1 MFIGYIN
8 SLTRKCYQ
16 QAFSS
21 FQLETRDTIVE
32 LNCKFSSLLI
42 RKNKCLK
49 LKTRDRTKK
58 RKTKNY
64 YKFDFLQ
71 RVRFRDCYRIMTN
84 FTKIPV
90 PLL

>member
-58 RKTKNY
+58 ETKTTINLIS
-64 YKFDFLQ
+64 YKEY
-71 RVRFRDCYRIMTN
+71 VSAIVTE
-84 FTKIPV
+84 
-90 PLL
+90 